1 MNEAPPVPVS
11 DSFNISQWNA
21 TDTGKSATQSW
32 VNRNFLSKV
41 IADTATKLISFASG
55 ITTNSISVY
64 SGNTISIG
72 TTIGGQTVALYSPTT
87 NVPVLSSTD
96 NSIKIPNTSWVQN
109 WFGNVVN
116 TISLSWALAQTFT
129 LGILTNSIKCI
140 TTSGTLNINSVD
152 SATGGVIICGG
163 PSQTSGVT
171 IGNTNGITSNK
182 IDIGSQTKTLSLTG
196 STIDL
201 ATALRPFYSYPI
213 GVDKIGEIK
222 TGTYIATVKFSN
234 GLGKLYSTINLTKE
248 GVYLIQAQGGVYI
261 FPTSTSTVD
270 KIYAS
275 VESTDSNGATY
286 GTVCGQSFQYN
297 LGSFTSASPQLIR
310 FNSISAIVYNNG
322 GSPAG
327 TNSYRFIV
335 VVNFTGDE
343 IIPVND
349 AFLFTATR
357 IA

>member
-41 IADTATKLISFASG
+41 IIDSASKLISFASG

-96 NSIKIPNTSWVQN
+96 NSIKIPNTSWVN
-109 WFGNVVN
+109 SWFGNIVN
-116 TISLSWALAQTFT
+116 NMSLIWALAQTFT
-129 LGILTNSIKCI
+129 LGIVTNSIKCI

-152 SATGGVIICGG
+152 SGTGGVIICGG
-163 PSQTSGVT
+163 PTQTSGVT
-171 IGNTNGITSNK
+171 IGNNNGITSNK

-222 TGTYIATVKFSN
+222 TGTYAPSPPVQNFITSIPLV
-234 GLGKLYSTINLTKE
+234 YSTITLTTA
-248 GVYLIQAQGGVYI
+248 GVYQFFFQGGFNAVDNTTNI
-261 FPTSTSTVD
+261 PSARFMIVTTSFTKRGQISTNFGALSTTFDYTNSCSSTV
-270 KIYAS
+270 YHTGT
-275 VESTDSNGATY
+275 ETY
-286 GTVCGQSFQYN
+286 Q
-297 LGSFTSASPQLIR
+297 
-310 FNSISAIVYNNG
+310 AIVQLYFINTA
-322 GSPAG
+322 PV
-327 TNSYRFIV
+327 TTPNSFV
-335 VVNFTGDE
+335 
-343 IIPVND
+343 
-349 AFLFTATR
+349 FTATR